1 MRQEIIGIDF
11 RVLCHGLS
19 LIAILINARLC
30 VALSGGFFVPVA
42 VLRPAG
48 SGRNL
53 RRGFPALH
61 LYSIHAPHVG
71 SDRGG
76 AGQGDGDAISIPAP
90 RVGSDSCVADVGTG
104 EREETRLLN

>member
-1 MRQEIIGIDF
+1 MLAFVPPSRAVF
-11 RVLCHGLS
+11 SFLS
-19 LIAILINARLC
+19 LSCVRRVAAETSAEGSRL
-30 VALSGGFFVPVA
+30 ST
-42 VLRPAG
+42 
-48 SGRNL
+48 SI
-53 RRGFPALH
+53 
-61 LYSIHAPHVG
+61 SIHAPHVG